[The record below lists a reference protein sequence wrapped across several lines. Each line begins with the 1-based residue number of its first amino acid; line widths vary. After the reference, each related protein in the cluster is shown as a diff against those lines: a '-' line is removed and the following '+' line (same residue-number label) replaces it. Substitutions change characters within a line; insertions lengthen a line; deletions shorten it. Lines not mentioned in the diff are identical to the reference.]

1 MDKFTYVK
9 WNLLLD
15 IQFNFNA
22 HMPYINKATQN
33 ATPLYIIAIS
43 LESTTFMNVDVKY
56 NPIPTILDTP
66 ITAKSTHSNRISQF
80 FSNVYIIY
88 DTNHDIYDKC
98 TISRTSYAKL
108 TYKYYI

>member
-1 MDKFTYVK
+1 M
-9 WNLLLD
+9 D

-56 NPIPTILDTP
+56 NPIPTILDTQLQQKNLP
-66 ITAKSTHSNRISQF
+66 IRIE
-80 FSNVYIIY
+80 
-88 DTNHDIYDKC
+88 
-98 TISRTSYAKL
+98 
-108 TYKYYI
+108 

>member
-66 ITAKSTHSNRISQF
+66 ITAKIYPFESNKPILF
-80 FSNVYIIY
+80 ECIY
-88 DTNHDIYDKC
+88 NL
-98 TISRTSYAKL
+98 R
-108 TYKYYI
+108 YKS

>member
-1 MDKFTYVK
+1 
-9 WNLLLD
+9 
-15 IQFNFNA
+15 
-22 HMPYINKATQN
+22 MPYMNKATQN
-33 ATPLYIIAIS
+33 AKPLYIIVII
-43 LESTTFMNVDVKY
+43 LESTTFMKVDVKY

-66 ITAKSTHSNRISQF
+66 ITAKKSPHVNRISQF